1 MLALHI
7 PGHEDTQLKR
17 VDAVLQEYKDQ
28 NYFQGIRQSR
38 GDAVQEFLGRIRL
51 GTHERTSLWS
61 GWYPQPS

>member
-51 GTHERTSLWS
+51 GAHE
-61 GWYPQPS
+61 